1 MLRYNEVRFFRR
13 EAIMAQR
20 KHTRVVTLAIATAT
34 PSILTLTPANA
45 SPIDQVPTQY
55 QSLNQESDPAARAE
69 ARKWLMAELMAMSPA
84 EKAVLAA
91 ERLPR
96 ADVIIV
102 AAKNTAANCS
112 NPCRKTLLLCPH
124 KTKVTGGCPTLP
136 PKKAQ

>member
-1 MLRYNEVRFFRR
+1 
-13 EAIMAQR
+13 MAQR
-20 KHTRVVTLAIATAT
+20 KHTRVVTLALATAT
-34 PSILTLTPANA
+34 PSILALTPANA
-45 SPIDQVPTQY
+45 SPIDQVPAQY
-55 QSLNQESDPAARAE
+55 QSQSLNRESDTAARAE
-69 ARKWLMAELMAMSPA
+69 AQKLLMAELMLMSPA

-91 ERLPR
+91 DRLPR

-124 KTKVTGGCPTLP
+124 KTQVTGGCPTLP